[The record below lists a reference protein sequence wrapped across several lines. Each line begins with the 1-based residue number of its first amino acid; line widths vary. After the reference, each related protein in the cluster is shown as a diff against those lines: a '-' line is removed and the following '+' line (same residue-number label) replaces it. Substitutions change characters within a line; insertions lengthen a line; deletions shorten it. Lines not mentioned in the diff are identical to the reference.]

1 MATETQIQANRRNAQ
16 RSTGPNTAAGKSTS
30 KMNAVTHG
38 IFITQ
43 PIATTEDA
51 DAFNALSQA
60 ITSLFNPSDCIEEAL
75 VERIIMA
82 IWRQQRARLAEA
94 AQINLSNMQTHLA
107 NETNQALK
115 LGFGKALTAD
125 EIFSEP
131 SSQYQQLL
139 QIQNELAGMDF
150 KTISQNPNL
159 IRAKAP
165 LAYACLEDISKE
177 EGLVWERFINVPV
190 NVESGLNKIAER
202 IALKL
207 EKMALQATASVT
219 ATLLTK
225 IHLVPNQPAFDLLMK
240 YEARAN
246 SDYRQASEELRKH
259 REWKM
264 KTIDAEDLD

>member
-16 RSTGPNTAAGKSTS
+16 RSTGPKTAAGKSTS

-38 IFITQ
+38 IFTTN
-43 PIATTEDA
+43 PIASIEDA

-125 EIFSEP
+125 EIFSGP

-150 KTISQNPNL
+150 KAISQNPNL
-159 IRAKAP
+159 IKVKAP
-165 LAYACLEDISKE
+165 LTYAKLEQISKE
-177 EGLVWERFINVPV
+177 QGPVWERFISVAV
-190 NVESGLNKIAER
+190 TVESGLHEILKRNALQLEKA
-202 IALKL
+202 ALK
-207 EKMALQATASVT
+207 ATANES